1 MAETNNTVATQP
13 TIEGAAKT
21 DAATLHG
28 QTTQST
34 EQASGESGGLP
45 QFQFQYWPGQIA
57 YLVILFALLYV
68 LMSRVFAPR
77 IRKVFDERARVIN
90 EALSS
95 ARTVQ
100 SEAAAHAEDARKAV
114 DAARAQAERTAAD
127 AKAKSADEAKSRQT
141 ALEAELHAKLA
152 DADARIKASRDQAM
166 SGVSQ
171 AASDAAI
178 AIVEK
183 FTGLAPEAGELQAV
197 QG

>member
-77 IRKVFDERARVIN
+77 IRKVFDERATVIN

-114 DAARAQAERTAAD
+114 DAARTQAERTAAD
-127 AKAKSADEAKSRQT
+127 AKAKSADEAKSAPDGARSGAPRQ
-141 ALEAELHAKLA
+141 AGRRGRPHQSLP
-152 DADARIKASRDQAM
+152 R
-166 SGVSQ
+166 SGHVGR
-171 AASDAAI
+171 
-178 AIVEK
+178 V
-183 FTGLAPEAGELQAV
+183 AGGVGFRRRHRREV
-197 QG
+197 HRPRP